1 MASWTKSSR
10 ILKPIE
16 SQDPEDRPITTL
28 TDLGGGGEC
37 RQVRLINKMGHA
49 QSEAS
54 QIGERTATADEL
66 SDRELVAE
74 VLRKDRKA
82 TAEFI
87 GRHADCVYAYVRRR
101 LIPRVELVDDLVQE
115 IFLSAWE
122 NLDKFR
128 GESPLRNWLLGIA
141 RHKVEDHYRQR
152 LRDLQFL
159 EEDEISQNEATNFE
173 YAEEMLAQRQASQR
187 TWEILVSL
195 PEIYGVILLWK
206 YWEERSLREIAEKTG
221 RTEKAI
227 ERLLARARHQ
237 FKKRWNER
245 P

>member
-1 MASWTKSSR
+1 M
-10 ILKPIE
+10 
-16 SQDPEDRPITTL
+16 DH
-28 TDLGGGGEC
+28 
-37 RQVRLINKMGHA
+37 V
-49 QSEAS
+49 QSEPAR
-54 QIGERTATADEL
+54 IEERTATDNEL

-87 GRHADCVYAYVRRR
+87 GRHADCVYAYVQRR
-101 LIPRVELVDDLVQE
+101 LIPRHELVDDLVQE

-128 GESPLRNWLLGIA
+128 GDAPLRNWLLGIA
-141 RHKVEDHYRQR
+141 RHKVEDHYRLR
-152 LRDLQFL
+152 LREVQLP
-159 EEDEISQNEATNFE
+159 EEEGISQGEPTTF
-173 YAEEMLAQRQASQR
+173 YDAEELLAEGQASRR
-187 TWEILVSL
+187 TWEILASL
-195 PEIYGVILLWK
+195 PEIYGVILLWR
-206 YWEERSLREIAEKTG
+206 YWEERSLREIAGQTG

>member
-1 MASWTKSSR
+1 MDPVQSE
-10 ILKPIE
+10 E
-16 SQDPEDRPITTL
+16 SQIE
-28 TDLGGGGEC
+28 E
-37 RQVRLINKMGHA
+37 H
-49 QSEAS
+49 
-54 QIGERTATADEL
+54 TATDNEL

-82 TAEFI
+82 TAEFV
-87 GRHADCVYAYVRRR
+87 GRHADGIYSYVRRR
-101 LIPRVELVDDLVQE
+101 LIPHVELVEDLVQE
-115 IFLSAWE
+115 VFLSAWE

-128 GESPLRNWLLGIA
+128 GDSPLRNWLLGIA

-152 LRDLQFL
+152 LKEVQLP
-159 EEDEISQNEATNFE
+159 EEDEISQSEPVTFYDADE
-173 YAEEMLAQRQASQR
+173 LLAKGRASQR
-187 TWEILVSL
+187 TREILASL
-195 PEIYGVILLWK
+195 PEMYGVILLWR
-206 YWEERSLREIAEKTG
+206 YWEERSLREIAEQTG